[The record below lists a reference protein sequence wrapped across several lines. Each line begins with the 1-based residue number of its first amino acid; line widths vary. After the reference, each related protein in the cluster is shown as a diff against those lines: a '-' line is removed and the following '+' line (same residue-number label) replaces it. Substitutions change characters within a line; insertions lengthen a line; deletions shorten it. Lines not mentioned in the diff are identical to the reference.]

1 MQPPSDRQLV
11 RAVLWRRLDVAGLE
25 RCVLWRERD
34 GWALTGTLVVEK
46 PFVDLRYEVRCD
58 ERWRTRAATAR
69 MRADAD
75 QREVDLAADA
85 EGRWRRDGS
94 EIDAL
99 RGCADV
105 DLQLTPA
112 TNTLP
117 IRRLDLALGAE
128 AEVNAAWLRFP
139 ALDLVPLRQRYAR
152 IGPRTYRYESPGF
165 TAELSVDELGLVT
178 RCGELWER
186 VESTGR

>member
-1 MQPPSDRQLV
+1 M
-11 RAVLWRRLDVAGLE
+11 
-25 RCVLWRERD
+25 
-34 GWALTGTLVVEK
+34 TGTLVVEK

-152 IGPRTYRYESPGF
+152 IGPRTGR
-165 TAELSVDELGLVT
+165 TAPADPAQDPRHLSWPDRAGQRRADRTKRWCPADRLRRPACPTEGDQ
-178 RCGELWER
+178 
-186 VESTGR
+186 